1 LLASACGVAIHA
13 APALAAKPNLVINVP
28 VGGDIPT
35 AVATAIYA
43 GGGTINLA
51 AGTYNLT
58 SSIPMASNITIN
70 GQGSSTIILSPATP
84 HGFPMIGNVED
95 GIGNIV
101 LSNLVLDGNI
111 PKGAYLPGGGGN
123 PYGGAGLYLF
133 ASSNVIQPVTL
144 TNVEI
149 RHTSI
154 GMLLGLTN
162 QVTISHSYIHD
173 NNPGGFSH
181 NAYFVGCSG
190 VSIDHSRFDTS
201 WLGDGLH
208 FDFGSSLYTITK
220 SEFSGNEGEGILDQG
235 NFGITITDT
244 AVNGNRNDGL
254 NTGSNG
260 ALFTRDIASGNYGFG
275 FNNGGGSGNAYA
287 LAALNDLGGFGQFF
301 GDNFGLLLGS
311 LTPNVYPAI
320 LATGPIGPVDTA
332 DWTTAYPGYSTIG
345 AVDFNARH
353 LTDGLL
359 VFTGVGVTSTGS
371 YTASFQYSNGSGG
384 PLTMMVDVNN
394 AKKPKKI
401 SFPSTG
407 GWSNWQSMSFPVTLK
422 AGANQIAVTPEASGA
437 PELDYLAIG
446 TQVPPAPVAVS
457 GAVAKAHGPYEVE
470 LTWPASAGAATYAIF
485 RDGAPINFNVS
496 GTKYTDTGLLMGGA
510 THSYGVY
517 AQNQGGST
525 APAESVTVTTPAD
538 TPAGFQGS
546 VATGGNVLNWIS
558 ENGATEFKVLRSAT
572 PTGGFKIIAKVQ
584 NTASQGSSNYE
595 QTYLDTSAVA
605 NQTYYYEVESVG
617 PIGTSPPSYVLPVGT
632 PGDAKHEADIGGAA
646 VRGRTDY
653 NAVTSTYGLSA
664 SGVGFAGAA
673 DALHFAYLPVG
684 GKARMTAR
692 VLRVDGGDGV
702 LAGIDIRASLAPG
715 ATHALVA
722 VHAAGGL
729 TAITRRTGHAGNATF
744 AGQPGAPGIQWVRL
758 IREGHKLTAQGSA
771 DGLDWHTLGV
781 TDLDLPETAYLG
793 LAVGGGAGRAA
804 FGLFDTVTVDSD
816 GHPMRLCRDCQGR
829 GI

>member
-1 LLASACGVAIHA
+1 M
-13 APALAAKPNLVINVP
+13 AAKPRLVINLP
-28 VGGDIPT
+28 LGSDIPT

-70 GQGSSTIILSPATP
+70 GQGSSTIILAPATP
-84 HGFPMIGNVED
+84 HGFEIIGNVED

-101 LSNLVLDGNI
+101 LSNLVMDGNT

-133 ASSNVIQPVTL
+133 AGSNAIQPVTL

-162 QVTISHSYIHD
+162 QITISHSYIHD

-181 NAYFVGCSG
+181 NAYFVGCTG
-190 VSIDHSRFDTS
+190 VNIDHSRFDTS

-208 FDFGSSLYTITK
+208 FDFGSSAYNITK

-235 NFGITITDT
+235 NVGITITDT
-244 AVNGNRNDGL
+244 AMNGNRNDGL

-260 ALFTRDIASGNYGFG
+260 ALFTRDIASYNYGFG
-275 FNNGGGSGNAYA
+275 FNNGGGSGNAFA

-301 GDNFGLLLGS
+301 GDNFGLLLGG

-359 VFTGVGVTSTGS
+359 VFTGVGVTSSGD
-371 YTASFQYSNGSGG
+371 YTASFQYSNGSTK
-384 PLTMMVDVNN
+384 PLTMLLDVNN

-401 SFPSTG
+401 TFPPTG
-407 GWSNWQSMSFPVTLK
+407 GWSTWQSVSFPVTLK
-422 AGANQIAVTPEASGA
+422 AGGNQISVTPEASGA
-437 PELDYLAIG
+437 PELDYLAID
-446 TQVPPAPVAVS
+446 TPVPAAPSPVS
-457 GAVAKAHGPYEVE
+457 GAVAKAHGPYEVD
-470 LTWPASAGAATYAIF
+470 LSWPAPAGAATYAIY
-485 RDGAPINFNVS
+485 RDGSPINFNVI
-496 GTKYTDTGLLMGGA
+496 GTKYTDTSLLMGGA
-510 THSYGVY
+510 AHSYSIY
-517 AQNQGGST
+517 AQNQGGT
-525 APAESVTVTTPAD
+525 APSADTVTVTTPVD

-546 VATGGNVLNWIS
+546 VATGGNMLNWIS
-558 ENGATEFKVLRSAT
+558 ENGATEFKVLRSTT
-572 PTGGFKIIAKVQ
+572 PTGGFVTIAKVP
-584 NTASQGSSNYE
+584 NTTSQSTSNYE
-595 QTYLDTSAVA
+595 QTYLDAKAVA

-617 PIGTSPPSYVLPVGT
+617 PVGTSPPSYVLPVGT
-632 PGDAKHEADIGGAA
+632 PGDAKHSADIGGVG

-653 NAVTSTYGLSA
+653 NAVTATYGLSA
-664 SGVGFAGAA
+664 SGAGFAGAG
-673 DALHFAYLPVG
+673 DAAHFAYLPVG
-684 GKARMTAR
+684 AKARMTAR
-692 VLRVDGGDGV
+692 ILRVDGGAAA
-702 LAGIDIRASLAPG
+702 LAGIDIRASLAPD
-715 ATHALVA
+715 AAHMLVA
-722 VHAAGGL
+722 VHGAGGV
-729 TAITRRTGHAGNATF
+729 TAITRTSPHAGAETLVQRQD
-744 AGQPGAPGIQWVRL
+744 AVGIQWVRL
-758 IREGHKLTAQGSA
+758 IRDGHRLTAQGSA
-771 DGLDWHTLGV
+771 DGLRWQTLSE
-781 TDLDLPETAYLG
+781 TKIDLPETAYIG
-793 LAVGGGAGRAA
+793 LALGGGAGPAA
-804 FGLFDTVTVDSD
+804 FGLFDTVAVDSD
-816 GHPMRLCRDCQGR
+816 GHDMKLCRDCQGR